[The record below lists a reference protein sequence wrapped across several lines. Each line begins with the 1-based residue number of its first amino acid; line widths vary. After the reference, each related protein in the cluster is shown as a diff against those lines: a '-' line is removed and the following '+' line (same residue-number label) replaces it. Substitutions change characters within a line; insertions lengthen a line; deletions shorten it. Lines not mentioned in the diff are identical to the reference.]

1 MLDREDPRIKWF
13 QEARF
18 GLFIHWGLYS
28 ATEGYWNG
36 KETAGIGEWI
46 ASREK
51 IPQAEYER
59 FAEKLTCDKFEPAM
73 WAKLAKNAGMRY
85 CVFTAKHHEGFA
97 MYDTSYDD
105 YSIVKRSP
113 YGKDATMQVVE
124 AMREEG
130 IVPCLYYSQALDFH
144 EENAMGNTWDYTVP
158 EENRDMWSYINGKCK
173 HQLTELLTNYG
184 ELGMVWMDV
193 PKGLTDDM
201 ALEIKSLIG
210 EYQPECLISGR
221 ITYDNKLGDFGCFG
235 DNQIPA
241 GKPEFGCW
249 ETASTMNNT
258 WGYKRD
264 DHHFKSPKEIIELLC
279 GLLAKG
285 TNLLLNIGP
294 KPNGEIPEESIYT
307 LKEIA
312 DWYQVNGEAVNGT
325 EGSPFDCDFS
335 FGGASQRDNVIYLYV
350 YDKIDSITIYGIE
363 NKVMDVTVL
372 GGGALD
378 YTQDGSLCIDMSD
391 VAFGKYVT
399 VVKVTLDGKP
409 VVKKRNRQLEK
420 GRVILSA
427 ASAEIV
433 KKVDNGAAG
442 LIEGDAALE
451 AENVELMD
459 NLGITI
465 SPAGIVK
472 NWLSEQNSLKWEFEN
487 VEEGEYEVYLYTL
500 TQKYKK
506 WTGGHLVHI
515 ECGEVCESRFLTAD
529 RDSKGA
535 NQKYFGETGSFVGT
549 VCLPAGKHNLKL
561 IADMINLKD
570 VVGLSVSRLELIRID
585 N

>member
-97 MYDTSYDD
+97 MYNTSYDD

-144 EENAMGNTWDYTVP
+144 EENAMGNTWDFTVP
-158 EENRDMWSYINGKCK
+158 EEDRDMWSYINGKCK
-173 HQLTELLTNYG
+173 HQLIELLTNYG

-193 PKGLTDDM
+193 PKGLTEEM

-221 ITYDNKLGDFGCFG
+221 ITYDNKIGDFGCFG

-241 GKPEFGCW
+241 GKPKAGCW

-258 WGYKRD
+258 WGYKKD

-294 KPNGEIPEESIYT
+294 KPNGEIPEESIYI

-350 YDKIDSITIYGIE
+350 YDKTDSITIYGIE
-363 NKVMDVTVL
+363 NKVTDVTVL

-378 YTQDGSLCIDMSD
+378 YTQDGSLCIDMSN

-409 VVKKRNRQLEK
+409 VVKKGNRQLEK

-465 SPAGIVK
+465 SQAGIVK

-515 ECGEVCESRFLTAD
+515 ECGEVCESRVLTAD

-535 NQKYFGETGSFVGT
+535 NQKYFGETGSYVGT
-549 VCLPAGKHNLKL
+549 VSLAGGHHSLEL
-561 IADMINLKD
+561 FADQINPDD
-570 VVGLSVSRLELIRID
+570 VVGLSVSRIELIKKR
-585 N
+585 